1 MAYGWH
7 NDAMGSGW
15 LVLMV
20 VGMLAFLAVF
30 VIGGVLL
37 VRHYGQRPSDPGA
50 SGSAIDIL
58 QQRFARGEISEE
70 EYTRGLALLKGE
82 S

>member
-1 MAYGWH
+1 MRYGWH

-15 LVLMV
+15 WVLMV
-20 VGMLAFLAVF
+20 VGMLIFLAVF
-30 VIGGVLL
+30 VIGGVVL
-37 VRHYGQRPSDPGA
+37 VRHYSQLPSNPGA
-50 SGSAIDIL
+50 SNPAVEIL

-70 EYTRGLALLKGE
+70 EYTRNLALLKGQ

>member
-1 MAYGWH
+1 MGYGWH

-15 LVLMV
+15 WILMV
-20 VGMLAFLAVF
+20 VGMLVFLTVF
-30 VIGGVLL
+30 VVGGVLL
-37 VRHYGQRPSDPGA
+37 VRHYSQQPGN
-50 SGSAIDIL
+50 SGTSNLAIEIL

-70 EYTRGLALLKGE
+70 EYTRNLALLKGQ